1 MSLAKTD
8 GKVKMR
14 KKILL
19 ILNIE
24 VEITK
29 NKT

>member
-14 KKILL
+14 KKIL

>member
-1 MSLAKTD
+1 MSLAKVE
-8 GKVKMR
+8 GKVKMG

-19 ILNIE
+19 ILNKE

-29 NKT
+29 DKT

>member
-1 MSLAKTD
+1 MSLAKAE
-8 GKVKMR
+8 GKVKMG

-19 ILNIE
+19 ILNKE

-29 NKT
+29 DKT